1 MLAEHWSTQGMPG
14 GCQDEMEPLQSQ
26 LGEAQKGLAA
36 RANCEENFHDAREAP
51 LLHPASLK
59 LFTLNLFLMET
70 TVQHLLRQH
79 VHTEGPMP
87 QQRPPKPAW
96 AKAAFFWELLSTIVI
111 RFANRLVT
119 RSSLLVGPSAAV
131 PSCYHPCMFEP
142 REAKPINTFVTYIP
156 IIGQAAGAPSN
167 PFVRNSGYSAKTPP
181 SPATSDGRH

>member
-79 VHTEGPMP
+79 MHTEGPMP

-96 AKAAFFWELLSTIVI
+96 AKAAFFLGTSEYDCNQIREQACHKKQPACWTFCSGSELL
-111 RFANRLVT
+111 
-119 RSSLLVGPSAAV
+119 
-131 PSCYHPCMFEP
+131 
-142 REAKPINTFVTYIP
+142 
-156 IIGQAAGAPSN
+156 
-167 PFVRNSGYSAKTPP
+167 
-181 SPATSDGRH
+181 